1 MLRGFFFFEADL
13 EDRAEV
19 YADPGLLEVVWTNLL
34 SNAVKFT
41 PEGGTVT
48 LHQRTEPG
56 RVLVS
61 VEDTGCGMTP
71 ETMRHIYDKFYQG
84 DSSHATHGNGLGLA
98 LVRRFLEKTDDA
110 PENGAITRTTLIF
123 SLEKL
128 QEKLRAQTAYPNL
141 RGMIASNV
149 RLAQKAAA
157 LPLWMKC
164 AAVQAGFEI
173 CGGHSSCI
181 TVSNLGQA
189 EFPEPIAREITGLDF
204 MLTPRLHSPYNCGIV
219 SAGDTVSLTLTRRGA
234 DKGFEKLFVAN
245 LLRQG
250 VVPTAEET
258 PD

>member
-13 EDRAEV
+13 EDSAEV

-110 PENGAITRTTLIF
+110 PENRAITRTTLIF

-128 QEKLRAQTAYPNL
+128 QEKLRAEHMTPTVFFTALLAQTAMELQRRKVTPDRPLQPVQIMVPVDL
-141 RGMIASNV
+141 RRRFSSALMRNFSPY
-149 RLAQKAAA
+149 A
-157 LPLWMKC
+157 LPSGPGSRS
-164 AAVQAGFEI
+164 AAGTVPASPCPIWDRPNSRSRSHGRSQGWI
-173 CGGHSSCI
+173 SC
-181 TVSNLGQA
+181 
-189 EFPEPIAREITGLDF
+189 
-204 MLTPRLHSPYNCGIV
+204 
-219 SAGDTVSLTLTRRGA
+219 
-234 DKGFEKLFVAN
+234 
-245 LLRQG
+245 
-250 VVPTAEET
+250 
-258 PD
+258 

>member
-128 QEKLRAQTAYPNL
+128 QEKLRAEHMTPTVFFTALLAKTAMELQRRQVTPGTVPASPCPILDRPNS
-141 RGMIASNV
+141 RSRSHGRSQGWI
-149 RLAQKAAA
+149 
-157 LPLWMKC
+157 
-164 AAVQAGFEI
+164 
-173 CGGHSSCI
+173 SC
-181 TVSNLGQA
+181 
-189 EFPEPIAREITGLDF
+189 
-204 MLTPRLHSPYNCGIV
+204 
-219 SAGDTVSLTLTRRGA
+219 
-234 DKGFEKLFVAN
+234 
-245 LLRQG
+245 
-250 VVPTAEET
+250 
-258 PD
+258 

>member
-1 MLRGFFFFEADL
+1 MLYCTRTNPRNVDEKSMLRGFFFFEADL

-98 LVRRFLEKTDDA
+98 LVRRILEKTDDA

-128 QEKLRAQTAYPNL
+128 QEKLRAEHMTPTVFFTALLAQTAMELQRRQVTPGTVPASPCPIWDRPNS
-141 RGMIASNV
+141 RSRSHGRSQGWI
-149 RLAQKAAA
+149 
-157 LPLWMKC
+157 
-164 AAVQAGFEI
+164 
-173 CGGHSSCI
+173 SC
-181 TVSNLGQA
+181 
-189 EFPEPIAREITGLDF
+189 
-204 MLTPRLHSPYNCGIV
+204 
-219 SAGDTVSLTLTRRGA
+219 
-234 DKGFEKLFVAN
+234 
-245 LLRQG
+245 
-250 VVPTAEET
+250 
-258 PD
+258 